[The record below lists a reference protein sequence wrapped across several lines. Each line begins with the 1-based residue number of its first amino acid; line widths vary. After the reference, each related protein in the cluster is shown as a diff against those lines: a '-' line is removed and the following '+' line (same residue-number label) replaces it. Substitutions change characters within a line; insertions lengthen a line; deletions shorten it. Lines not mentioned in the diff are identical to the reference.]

1 MLPIDIMWIV
11 FIITATVLFVA
22 DIKLSAGRAHEIT
35 RKEAMMLCT
44 FWVIVATLFGF
55 LTGHMLGFN
64 KMLEF
69 FTAYV
74 IEYSLSMDNMFVFIM
89 IFAYFGIPRKY
100 QPKILTWG
108 ILGAVFMRLVLIFTG
123 VKLISTFSWL
133 IYVFGGV
140 LIITAIKM
148 MVQKD
153 GELDPGANP
162 VLKLLAKIIPID
174 KEPTDGEFFVHRRIW
189 HATPLF
195 ATLVVVETSDLIFAV
210 DSIPAVL
217 AISTDKFIVYTS
229 NVFAVVG
236 LRSLYFLLASIMDLF
251 RYLKAGISIILFYV
265 GVKMIIS
272 GYIHINPLVSLSVV
286 LGILAIS
293 ILLSVAIKH
302 PHPHEGLPEP
312 HKPHEGAGPAPHHE
326 EHGHKDGPHH

>member
-1 MLPIDIMWIV
+1 MTNLEIMWTV
-11 FIITATVLFVA
+11 FVVTASALFIA

-35 RKEAMMLCT
+35 RKEATLLCA
-44 FWVIVATLFGF
+44 FWVIVAAMFGF
-55 LTGHMLGFN
+55 LTGYMLSFE

-89 IFAYFGIPRKY
+89 IFAYFGIPKKY

-123 VKLISTFSWL
+123 VKLIHTFEWL

-140 LIITAIKM
+140 LILTAIKM
-148 MVQKD
+148 MVQKEGD
-153 GELDPGANP
+153 MDPGANP

-174 KEPTDGEFFVHRRIW
+174 KQASDGDFFVKRHIW

-217 AISTDKFIVYTS
+217 AVSTDKFIVYTS

-236 LRSLYFLLASIMDLF
+236 LRSLYFLLASVMDLF
-251 RYLKAGISIILFYV
+251 RYLKAGVSLILFYV
-265 GVKMIIS
+265 GIKMLIS
-272 GYIHINPLVSLSVV
+272 GYFKIPALLSLGVV
-286 LGILAIS
+286 LGILAVS

-302 PHPHEGLPEP
+302 PHPHEDLPDP
-312 HKPHEGAGPAPHHE
+312 HKS
-326 EHGHKDGPHH
+326 K

>member
-1 MLPIDIMWIV
+1 MWIV
-11 FIITATVLFVA
+11 FVVTATFLFVA

-35 RKEAMMLCT
+35 RKEAMMLCA
-44 FWVIVATLFGF
+44 FWVLVATMFGF
-55 LTGHMLGFN
+55 LTGHMLGFTR
-64 KMLEF
+64 MVEF

-89 IFAYFGIPRKY
+89 IFAYFGIPKKY

-108 ILGAVFMRLVLIFTG
+108 ILGAVFMRMILIFTG
-123 VKLISTFSWL
+123 VKLLHTFSWL
-133 IYVFGGV
+133 IYVFGGI
-140 LIITAIKM
+140 LILTAIKM

-153 GELDPGANP
+153 GDMDPGANP
-162 VLKLLAKIIPID
+162 VLKLLARIIPID
-174 KEPTDGEFFVHRRIW
+174 KEASDGDFFVKRNIW
-189 HATPLF
+189 HATPLL

-251 RYLKAGISIILFYV
+251 RYLKAGVSIILFYV
-265 GVKMIIS
+265 GVKMLVS
-272 GYIHINPLVSLSVV
+272 GYYKIPALLSLGIV

-293 ILLSVAIKH
+293 ILLSVAIK
-302 PHPHEGLPEP
+302 PKPEP
-312 HKPHEGAGPAPHHE
+312 SHP
-326 EHGHKDGPHH
+326 

>member
-1 MLPIDIMWIV
+1 MWIV
-11 FIITATVLFVA
+11 FVATATALFVA

-35 RKEAMMLCT
+35 RREATLLCA
-44 FWVIVATLFGF
+44 FWVIVATMFGF
-55 LTGHMLGFN
+55 LTGHMLGFER
-64 KMLEF
+64 MIEF

-123 VKLISTFSWL
+123 VKLIHTFDWL

-140 LIITAIKM
+140 LILTAIKM
-148 MVQKD
+148 MVQKEGD
-153 GELDPGANP
+153 IDPGANP
-162 VLKLLAKIIPID
+162 VLKLLAKIVPVD
-174 KEPTDGEFFVHRRIW
+174 KEPTDGDFFVKRHIW

-217 AISTDKFIVYTS
+217 AVSTDKFIVYTS

-236 LRSLYFLLASIMDLF
+236 LRSLYFLLASVMDLF
-251 RYLKAGISIILFYV
+251 RYLKAGVSIILFYV
-265 GVKMIIS
+265 GTKMIIS
-272 GYIHINPLVSLSVV
+272 GYYKIPALLSLGVV
-286 LGILAIS
+286 MGILAIS
-293 ILLSVAIKH
+293 ILLSVIIKH
-302 PHPHEGLPEP
+302 PHPPQDVPEP
-312 HKPHEGAGPAPHHE
+312 GKA
-326 EHGHKDGPHH
+326 K

>member
-1 MLPIDIMWIV
+1 MWLV
-11 FIITATVLFVA
+11 FAVTASALFLA

-35 RKEAMMLCT
+35 RQEALMLCA
-44 FWVIVATLFGF
+44 FWVIIAAMFGF
-55 LTGHMLGFN
+55 LTGYMLGFN

-74 IEYSLSMDNMFVFIM
+74 IEYSLSMDNMFVFIL
-89 IFAYFGIPRKY
+89 IFAYFAIPKKY

-108 ILGAVFMRLVLIFTG
+108 ILGAVFMRMILIFTG
-123 VKLISTFSWL
+123 VKLIHTFEWL

-140 LIITAIKM
+140 LVLTAIKM

-153 GELDPGANP
+153 GEIDPGANP

-174 KEPTDGEFFVHRRIW
+174 KEPTDGYFFVKRNIW

-236 LRSLYFLLASIMDLF
+236 LRSLYFLLASVMDLF

-265 GVKMIIS
+265 GVKMLVS
-272 GYIHINPLVSLSVV
+272 GYIKIPPLISLGVV
-286 LGILAIS
+286 LGILALAM
-293 ILLSVAIKH
+293 LLSVIIK
-302 PHPHEGLPEP
+302 PEAQTEQRP
-312 HKPHEGAGPAPHHE
+312 
-326 EHGHKDGPHH
+326 

>member
-22 DIKLSAGRAHEIT
+22 DIKLSAGRAHEIG

-44 FWVIVATLFGF
+44 FWILIATLFGF

-89 IFAYFGIPRKY
+89 IFAYFGIPKKY

-108 ILGAVFMRLVLIFTG
+108 ILGAVFMRLILIFTG
-123 VKLISTFSWL
+123 VKLIHTFEWL
-133 IYVFGGV
+133 IYVFGGI
-140 LIITAIKM
+140 LILTAVKM
-148 MVQKD
+148 MLQKD
-153 GELDPGANP
+153 GEIDPGANP

-174 KEPTDGEFFVHRRIW
+174 KEPTGGEFFVKRNIW

-251 RYLKAGISIILFYV
+251 RYLKGGISIILFYV
-265 GVKMIIS
+265 GMKMLIS
-272 GYIHINPLVSLSVV
+272 GYYKIPSLLSLGVV
-286 LGILAIS
+286 MGILAVS
-293 ILLSVAIKH
+293 ILLSVAIK
-302 PHPHEGLPEP
+302 PQPEQ
-312 HKPHEGAGPAPHHE
+312 K
-326 EHGHKDGPHH
+326 

>member
-1 MLPIDIMWIV
+1 MLLCSFWI
-11 FIITATVLFVA
+11 F
-22 DIKLSAGRAHEIT
+22 
-35 RKEAMMLCT
+35 
-44 FWVIVATLFGF
+44 VATLFGL
-55 LTGHMLGFN
+55 LTGYMLG
-64 KMLEF
+64 KERMLEF

-89 IFAYFGIPRKY
+89 IFSYFSVPKKY

>member
-1 MLPIDIMWIV
+1 MEPINIMWTV
-11 FIITATVLFVA
+11 FIVTAAALFFA

-35 RKEAMMLCT
+35 RKEAMLLCA
-44 FWVIVATLFGF
+44 FWVIIAAMFGF
-55 LTGHMLGFN
+55 LTGYMLGFN

-89 IFAYFGIPRKY
+89 IFAYFAIPKKY

-123 VKLISTFSWL
+123 VKLIHTFEWL
-133 IYVFGGV
+133 IYVFGGI

-148 MVQKD
+148 MVQKEGD
-153 GELDPGANP
+153 MDPGANP

-174 KEPTDGEFFVHRRIW
+174 KEPTDGDFFVKRHIW

-265 GVKMIIS
+265 GIKMLIS
-272 GYIHINPLVSLSVV
+272 GYIKIPALLSLGVV
-286 LGILAIS
+286 LGILALS
-293 ILLSVAIKH
+293 ILLSVIIQH
-302 PHPHEGLPEP
+302 PHHHEDLPEP
-312 HKPHEGAGPAPHHE
+312 HKA
-326 EHGHKDGPHH
+326 K

>member
-1 MLPIDIMWIV
+1 MWIA
-11 FIITATVLFVA
+11 FALTASVLFVA
-22 DIKLSAGRAHEIT
+22 DIKLSAGRAHEIS
-35 RKEAMMLCT
+35 RKEAMMLCA
-44 FWVIVATLFGF
+44 FWVLVAALFGF
-55 LTGHMLGFN
+55 LTGHMLGFER
-64 KMLEF
+64 MLEF

-89 IFAYFGIPRKY
+89 IFAYFGIPKKY

-123 VKLISTFSWL
+123 VKLIHTFEWL
-133 IYVFGGV
+133 IYVFGGI
-140 LIITAIKM
+140 LILTAIKM
-148 MVQKD
+148 MVQKEGD
-153 GELDPGANP
+153 IDPGKNP

-174 KEPTDGEFFVHRRIW
+174 KEPSDGDFFVHRRIW

-217 AISTDKFIVYTS
+217 AVSTDKFIVYTS

-251 RYLKAGISIILFYV
+251 RFLKAGISIILFYV
-265 GVKMIIS
+265 GVKMLIS
-272 GYIHINPLVSLSVV
+272 GYYKIPAMLSLGVV
-286 LGILAIS
+286 LGILAVS
-293 ILLSVAIKH
+293 ILLSVIIKH
-302 PHPHEGLPEP
+302 PQQHEEQREP
-312 HKPHEGAGPAPHHE
+312 HKA
-326 EHGHKDGPHH
+326 